1 MNNTMIDFLS
11 ILKIR
16 LSNVIID
23 DAYIERLLNDLS
35 SLNNPQHQK
44 SSLNNNTL
52 ALSCE
57 LRSN

>member
-1 MNNTMIDFLS
+1 MIDFLS